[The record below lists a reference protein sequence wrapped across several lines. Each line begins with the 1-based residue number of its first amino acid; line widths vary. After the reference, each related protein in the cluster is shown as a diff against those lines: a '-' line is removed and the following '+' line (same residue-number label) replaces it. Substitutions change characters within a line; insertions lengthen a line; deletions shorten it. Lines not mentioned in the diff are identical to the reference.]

1 MISLQNLILGFFF
14 SFIGS
19 IPPGTINLS
28 VIQLG
33 LRKNI
38 AAALR
43 MGFAAALVEFV
54 YAAIAIK
61 FQIYISSNPTIKNN
75 FILISAAV
83 LILLGLMNLVSVK
96 MKKTGRKNKL
106 AAISASGFRKGVLI
120 SMANPLAMPFWI
132 GVTAY
137 LQSNAWID
145 FSNTPIWSYVC
156 GISFGTL
163 AVLSLLSIIAFKT
176 GRFIEPDN
184 KLIKIIPGIV
194 LLSLGLY
201 SMMNLYVF

>member
-1 MISLQNLILGFFF
+1 MISLQNLVLGFFF
-14 SFIGS
+14 RFIGS

-33 LRKNI
+33 LRKNV
-38 AAALR
+38 AAAFR
-43 MGFAAALVEFV
+43 MGIAAALVEFV

-61 FQIYISSNPTIKNN
+61 FQIYISSNPAIKNN
-75 FILISAAV
+75 FILISASV

-96 MKKTGRKNKL
+96 LKKSGRKNKL

-120 SMANPLAMPFWI
+120 SIANPLAMPFWI

-145 FSNTPIWSYVC
+145 FSNTSIWSYVC

-163 AVLSLLSIIAFKT
+163 AVLSMLSIIAFKT
-176 GRFIEPDN
+176 GKFIEPDN

-194 LLSLGLY
+194 LLALGLY
-201 SMMNLYVF
+201 TLMNLYVF

>member
-61 FQIYISSNPTIKNN
+61 FQIYISSNPAIKNN
-75 FILISAAV
+75 FILISASV

-120 SMANPLAMPFWI
+120 SIANPLAMPFWI

-145 FSNTPIWSYVC
+145 FSNTSIWSYVC

-163 AVLSLLSIIAFKT
+163 AVLSMLSIIAFKT
-176 GRFIEPDN
+176 GKFIEPDN

-194 LLSLGLY
+194 LLALGLY
-201 SMMNLYVF
+201 TLMNLYVF